1 MLKLPTFESEKSR
14 RVLVA
19 LICALVMAGAAY
31 LGLSPDPALVED
43 VVEVAVEETL
53 APEPEPESKE
63 APAEPVEGP
72 AEAAEAP
79 ESSP

>member
-19 LICALVMAGAAY
+19 LICTLVMCAGAY
-31 LGLSPDPALVED
+31 FGLSLDEDLVED

-53 APEPEPESKE
+53 GPEPTSGQTMAQDD
-63 APAEPVEGP
+63 APAGP
-72 AEAAEAP
+72 QDEAEVGKD
-79 ESSP
+79 